1 MFPLDKRPPS
11 RGRFFVRNSSPVVDI
26 TDHERESMP
35 RALIFVNGELPNPG
49 AMRSSIRPDD
59 VLIAAD
65 GGARHALK
73 LGVIPTVIIGDLDS
87 LSEAEVRVF
96 TEMGVHILRYPPSKD
111 ETDLELALQH
121 AVKSGYQPIHI
132 VAALGGRLDQI
143 IGNLSLLA
151 DPESIEAGVRIDD
164 GVTEAFF
171 VTSKATLNGQPGDTV
186 SLLPWGMPAE
196 GVTTDGLV
204 YPLTKETLLPYRT
217 RGISNQLL
225 AGTAKVSL
233 KRGTLLCVHQR
244 KS

>member
-1 MFPLDKRPPS
+1 
-11 RGRFFVRNSSPVVDI
+11 
-26 TDHERESMP
+26 MP

-49 AMRSSIRPDD
+49 ATRGIIQPED

-87 LSEAEVRVF
+87 LSEAEVRAF
-96 TEMGVHILRYPPSKD
+96 TEMGVHILRYPSNKD

-121 AVKSGYQPIHI
+121 AMKSGYEPICV

-143 IGNLSLLA
+143 IGNLALLA
-151 DPESIEAGVRIDD
+151 DPESIQAGVRVDD
-164 GVTEAFF
+164 GLTEAFF
-171 VTSKATLNGQPGDTV
+171 ITSKASIHGKPGEVV

-196 GVTTDGLV
+196 GVSTDGLV

-225 AGTAKVSL
+225 AETARVSL
-233 KRGTLLCVHQR
+233 KRGTLLCVHHR
-244 KS
+244 KP

>member
-1 MFPLDKRPPS
+1 
-11 RGRFFVRNSSPVVDI
+11 
-26 TDHERESMP
+26 MP
-35 RALIFVNGELPNPG
+35 RALIFVNGELPDPG
-49 AMRSSIRPDD
+49 ATRGIIQPDD

-87 LSEAEVRVF
+87 LSDAEVRVF

-121 AVKSGYQPIHI
+121 AMKSGYRPIII

-151 DPESIEAGVRIDD
+151 DPETIQADVRVDD
-164 GVTEAFF
+164 GLTEAFF
-171 VTSKATLNGQPGDTV
+171 ITSKATVHGKSGDTI

-196 GVTTDGLV
+196 GVSTDGLV

-225 AGTAKVSL
+225 ADTAKVSI
-233 KRGTLLCVHQR
+233 KRGTLLCVHHR
-244 KS
+244 KP